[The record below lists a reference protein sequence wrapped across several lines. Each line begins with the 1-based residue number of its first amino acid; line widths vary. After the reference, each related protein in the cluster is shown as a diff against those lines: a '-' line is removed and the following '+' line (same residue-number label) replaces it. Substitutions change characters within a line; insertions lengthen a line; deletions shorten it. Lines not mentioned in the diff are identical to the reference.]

1 MNNLLEI
8 KNLSKHYFI
17 NKDIIEVL
25 KNINLEIKEEEI
37 IAIVGKSGCGK
48 SSLLSIISG
57 LLDYTDGKIIYN
69 KDLSFGYMFQS
80 DTLFPWLTIKE
91 NCNLGL
97 KIKKME
103 PKEDQLNNLLEKYQ
117 LTEFAN
123 KHPNNLSGGMKKRVS
138 LIQTILTDPDIL
150 LLDEPFSALDYQTRI
165 YIENDVYNLV
175 KNNHKSMILVTH
187 DIEEAVSIANRII
200 ILSNRP
206 SSIIKGIDID
216 KGNLSPIAFR
226 KTSAYLKHVNEVW
239 ELMEHD

>member
-8 KNLSKHYFI
+8 KDLNKHYFI

-25 KNINLEIKEEEI
+25 RNINLEIKEDEI

-57 LLDYTDGKIIYN
+57 LLDYTDGKIFYN

-80 DTLFPWLTIKE
+80 DTLFPWLTIKD

-103 PKEDQLNNLLEKYQ
+103 PKEKELNDLLKKYE
-117 LTEFAN
+117 LIDFAN
-123 KHPNNLSGGMKKRVS
+123 KYPDNLSGGMKKRVA

-165 YIENDVYNLV
+165 YIVNDVYNLV
-175 KNNHKSMILVTH
+175 KSKHKAMILVTH

-206 SSIIKGIDID
+206 SSIIKEIDID
-216 KGNLSPIAFR
+216 KGNLSPIEFR
-226 KTSAYLKHVNEVW
+226 KTNTYLKYVNKIW
-239 ELMEHD
+239 ELMDHA